1 MNEVIKILQKWQLE
15 ANSGH
20 NDGWT
25 QKHYQDKID
34 EVKDYLHRD
43 TADVSEIER
52 HRGLE
57 IGPDGTVKE
66 IL

>member
-1 MNEVIKILQKWQLE
+1 MRNNEVIETLQKWQLE

-34 EVKDYLHRD
+34 EVADYLVETR
-43 TADVSEIER
+43 IE
-52 HRGLE
+52 HDLNSCGDNPH
-57 IGPDGTVKE
+57 G
-66 IL
+66 

>member
-1 MNEVIKILQKWQLE
+1 MGRIVNEVIQILQDWQLE

-34 EVKDYLHRD
+34 EVVDYLNED
-43 TADVSEIER
+43 
-52 HRGLE
+52 
-57 IGPDGTVKE
+57 
-66 IL
+66 

>member
-1 MNEVIKILQKWQLE
+1 MGRIVNEVIQILQDWKLE

-34 EVKDYLHRD
+34 EVVNYL
-43 TADVSEIER
+43 
-52 HRGLE
+52 
-57 IGPDGTVKE
+57 KE
-66 IL
+66 D